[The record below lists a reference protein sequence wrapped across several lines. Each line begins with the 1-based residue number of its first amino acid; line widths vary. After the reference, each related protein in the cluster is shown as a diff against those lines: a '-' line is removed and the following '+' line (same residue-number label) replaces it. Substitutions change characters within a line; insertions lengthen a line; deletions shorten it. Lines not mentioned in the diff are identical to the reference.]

1 MAEYTKED
9 LKTLKDRA
17 DMMGIKYSPNIAYE
31 TLQSRIH
38 EKLEEDAKPDET
50 KEEKPTKNTA
60 VEARKKATKLVRCI
74 VYCKNPNKKDLQGEY
89 ISAGNAKIGFI
100 KKYVLFNEPYH
111 LPQMIVNYLK
121 EKKYQRIWTKKVDGK
136 EVIKNKNVKEYD
148 IEYLDNLTE
157 KELADMKQRQI
168 AKGIIDED

>member
-17 DMMGIKYSPNIAYE
+17 DMMGIKYSPNISYE
-31 TLQSRIH
+31 VLQERVNA
-38 EKLEEDAKPDET
+38 KLEEDTEEVKKPV
-50 KEEKPTKNTA
+50 KNNA

-89 ISAGNAKIGFI
+89 ISAGNVKIGFI

-111 LPQMIVNYLK
+111 LPQIIVNYLK

-157 KELADMKQRQI
+157 KELAEMKQRQI